1 MIYIYL
7 LHFFLLITFQLGISQ
22 LVFWVTPD
30 PLQLPY
36 LIKQQYGK
44 LIMSQKQILIT
55 GAASG
60 IGQGIAFYLADKGH
74 HIIVSDMN
82 KEQAQQTVDQIIQD
96 GGSAQAEKLNVT
108 VSEDVNKLIKN
119 LDKPVDVLIN
129 NAGIQ
134 HVESID
140 TFPMDKWDFLIQVML
155 VGVARLTQAVL
166 PKMKEQD
173 FGRVINIGSLHS
185 LVASPYKSAY
195 IAAKHGL
202 LGFSKTISLEVA
214 TSNIT
219 INTLCP
225 AYVKTPLVEKQITS
239 QAKEHGMSE
248 ASVINDIMLKP
259 MPKKAFIEIDELAA
273 SCEFLMGNLSR
284 NITAQAI
291 ALDGGWTAQ

>member
-1 MIYIYL
+1 
-7 LHFFLLITFQLGISQ
+7 
-22 LVFWVTPD
+22 
-30 PLQLPY
+30 
-36 LIKQQYGK
+36 
-44 LIMSQKQILIT
+44 MSQKHILIT

-60 IGQGIAFYLADKGH
+60 IGQGIAFFLANKGH
-74 HIIVSDMN
+74 HIIVSDM
-82 KEQAQQTVDQIIQD
+82 ELDQARKTADTIIQQ
-96 GGSAQAEKLNVT
+96 GGSAQAVKLNVT
-108 VSEDVNKLIKN
+108 SSDDVSTLMES
-119 LDKPVDVLIN
+119 LDEPVDVLIN

-134 HVESID
+134 HVESLD

-166 PKMKEQD
+166 PDMKSKN
-173 FGRVINIGSLHS
+173 FGRVINIGSLHA

-202 LGFSKTISLEVA
+202 LGFSKTVALEVA
-214 TSNIT
+214 QNNIT

-225 AYVKTPLVEKQITS
+225 AYVLTPLVEKRIS
-239 QAKEHGMSE
+239 AQAKEHGMSE
-248 ASVINDIMLKP
+248 EMVINDIMLKP

-273 SCEFLMGNLSR
+273 TCEFLISEYAK

>member
-1 MIYIYL
+1 
-7 LHFFLLITFQLGISQ
+7 
-22 LVFWVTPD
+22 
-30 PLQLPY
+30 
-36 LIKQQYGK
+36 
-44 LIMSQKQILIT
+44 MSQKQVLIT

-60 IGQGIAFYLADKGH
+60 IGQGIAFFLAGKGH

-82 KEQAQQTVDQIIQD
+82 LEHAQLTVNKIIKD
-96 GGSAQAEKLNVT
+96 GGSAKAVKLNVT
-108 VSEDVNKLIKN
+108 LSEDVDNLIKN

-140 TFPMDKWDFLIQVML
+140 SFPMDKWDFLIQVML

-166 PKMKEQD
+166 PQMKSQD
-173 FGRVINIGSLHS
+173 FGRVINIGSLHA

-225 AYVKTPLVEKQITS
+225 AYVKTPLVEKQIVA

-248 ASVINDIMLKP
+248 EAVVNNIMLKP

-273 SCEFLMGNLSR
+273 SCEFLMSNLSK

>member
-1 MIYIYL
+1 
-7 LHFFLLITFQLGISQ
+7 
-22 LVFWVTPD
+22 
-30 PLQLPY
+30 
-36 LIKQQYGK
+36 
-44 LIMSQKQILIT
+44 
-55 GAASG
+55 
-60 IGQGIAFYLADKGH
+60 
-74 HIIVSDMN
+74 
-82 KEQAQQTVDQIIQD
+82 
-96 GGSAQAEKLNVT
+96 
-108 VSEDVNKLIKN
+108 
-119 LDKPVDVLIN
+119 
-129 NAGIQ
+129 
-134 HVESID
+134 
-140 TFPMDKWDFLIQVML
+140 MDKWDFLIQVML

-166 PKMKEQD
+166 PQMKSQD
-173 FGRVINIGSLHS
+173 FGRVINIGSLHA

-225 AYVKTPLVEKQITS
+225 AYVKTPLVEKQIVA

-248 ASVINDIMLKP
+248 EAVVNNIMLKP

-273 SCEFLMGNLSR
+273 SCEFLMSNFSK

>member
-1 MIYIYL
+1 
-7 LHFFLLITFQLGISQ
+7 
-22 LVFWVTPD
+22 
-30 PLQLPY
+30 
-36 LIKQQYGK
+36 
-44 LIMSQKQILIT
+44 MSQKQVLIT

-60 IGQGIAFYLADKGH
+60 IGQGIAFFLAGKGH

-82 KEQAQQTVDQIIQD
+82 LEQAQQTVDQILQG
-96 GGSAQAEKLNVT
+96 GGSAQAVKLNVT
-108 VSEDVNKLIKN
+108 LSEDVDNLIKA

-140 TFPMDKWDFLIQVML
+140 SFPMDKWDFLIQVML

-166 PKMKEQD
+166 PNMKSQN
-173 FGRVINIGSLHS
+173 FGRVINIGSLHA

-225 AYVKTPLVEKQITS
+225 AYVRTPLVEKQIVS

-248 ASVINDIMLKP
+248 ESVINDIMLKP
-259 MPKKAFIEIDELAA
+259 MPKKAFIEIEELAA
-273 SCEFLMGNLSR
+273 SCEFLMSEFSK

>member
-1 MIYIYL
+1 
-7 LHFFLLITFQLGISQ
+7 
-22 LVFWVTPD
+22 
-30 PLQLPY
+30 
-36 LIKQQYGK
+36 
-44 LIMSQKQILIT
+44 MSQKQVLIT

-60 IGQGIAFYLADKGH
+60 IGQGIAFFLAGKGH

-82 KEQAQQTVDQIIQD
+82 LEHAQLTVNKIIKD
-96 GGSAQAEKLNVT
+96 GGSAQAVKLNVT
-108 VSEDVNKLIKN
+108 LSEDVDNLIKI

-140 TFPMDKWDFLIQVML
+140 SFPMDKWDFLIQVML

-166 PKMKEQD
+166 PQMKSQD
-173 FGRVINIGSLHS
+173 FGRVINIGSLHA

-225 AYVKTPLVEKQITS
+225 AYVKTPLVEKQIVA

-248 ASVINDIMLKP
+248 EAVVNNIMLKP

-273 SCEFLMGNLSR
+273 SCEFLMSNLSK

>member
-1 MIYIYL
+1 
-7 LHFFLLITFQLGISQ
+7 
-22 LVFWVTPD
+22 
-30 PLQLPY
+30 
-36 LIKQQYGK
+36 
-44 LIMSQKQILIT
+44 MSQKQILIT

-60 IGQGIAFYLADKGH
+60 IGQGIAFYLAAKGH

-82 KEQAQQTVDQIIQD
+82 LEHAQKTANKIIND

-108 VSEDVNKLIKN
+108 LSEDVNKLIKN

-140 TFPMDKWDFLIQVML
+140 SFPMDKWDFLIQVML

-166 PKMKEQD
+166 PNMKSQN
-173 FGRVINIGSLHS
+173 FGRVINIGSLHA

-202 LGFSKTISLEVA
+202 LGFAKTISLEVA

-248 ASVINDIMLKP
+248 ESVINDIMLKP

-273 SCEFLMGNLSR
+273 SCEFLMSDLSK

>member
-1 MIYIYL
+1 
-7 LHFFLLITFQLGISQ
+7 
-22 LVFWVTPD
+22 
-30 PLQLPY
+30 
-36 LIKQQYGK
+36 
-44 LIMSQKQILIT
+44 MSQKQILIT

-60 IGQGIAFYLADKGH
+60 IGQGIAFYLAAKGH

-82 KEQAQQTVDQIIQD
+82 LEQAQQTVDQIIQD

-108 VSEDVNKLIKN
+108 LSEDVNKLIKKLN
-119 LDKPVDVLIN
+119 KPVDVLIN

-140 TFPMDKWDFLIQVML
+140 SFPMDKWDFLIQVML

-166 PKMKEQD
+166 PQMKSQD
-173 FGRVINIGSLHS
+173 FGRVINIGSLHA

-225 AYVKTPLVEKQITS
+225 AYVKTPLVEKQIVS

-248 ASVINDIMLKP
+248 EAVIHDIMLKP

-273 SCEFLMGNLSR
+273 SCEFLMSNLSK

>member
-1 MIYIYL
+1 
-7 LHFFLLITFQLGISQ
+7 
-22 LVFWVTPD
+22 
-30 PLQLPY
+30 
-36 LIKQQYGK
+36 
-44 LIMSQKQILIT
+44 MSQKQILIT

-60 IGQGIAFYLADKGH
+60 IGQGIAFYLAAKGH

-82 KEQAQQTVDQIIQD
+82 KEHAQETVDKIIKE

-108 VSEDVNKLIKN
+108 LSEDVDNLIKI
-119 LDKPVDVLIN
+119 LDKPIDVLIN

-140 TFPMDKWDFLIQVML
+140 SFPMDKWDFLIQVML

-166 PKMKEQD
+166 PQMKVQD
-173 FGRVINIGSLHS
+173 FGRVINIGSLHA

-225 AYVKTPLVEKQITS
+225 AYVRTPLVEKQIAA
-239 QAKEHGMSE
+239 QAKEHGMSQE
-248 ASVINDIMLKP
+248 MVINDIMLKP

-273 SCEFLMGNLSR
+273 SCEFLMSDFSK

>member
-1 MIYIYL
+1 
-7 LHFFLLITFQLGISQ
+7 
-22 LVFWVTPD
+22 
-30 PLQLPY
+30 
-36 LIKQQYGK
+36 
-44 LIMSQKQILIT
+44 MSHKQILIT

-60 IGQGIAFYLADKGH
+60 IGQGIAFFLAGKGH

-82 KEQAQQTVDQIIQD
+82 LEHAQLTVNQIVAD
-96 GGSAQAEKLNVT
+96 GGSAQAIKLNVT
-108 VSEDVNKLIKN
+108 LSEDVDNLIKI

-140 TFPMDKWDFLIQVML
+140 SFPMDKWDFLIQVML

-166 PKMKEQD
+166 PQMKSQD
-173 FGRVINIGSLHS
+173 FGRVINIGSLHA

-225 AYVKTPLVEKQITS
+225 AYVKTPLVEKQIVA

-248 ASVINDIMLKP
+248 EAVVNNIMLKP
-259 MPKKAFIEIDELAA
+259 MPKKAFIEIDELAS
-273 SCEFLMGNLSR
+273 SCEFLMSNLSK

>member
-1 MIYIYL
+1 
-7 LHFFLLITFQLGISQ
+7 
-22 LVFWVTPD
+22 
-30 PLQLPY
+30 
-36 LIKQQYGK
+36 
-44 LIMSQKQILIT
+44 MSQKHILIT

-60 IGQGIAFYLADKGH
+60 IGQGIAFFLANKGH
-74 HIIVSDMN
+74 HIIVSDMDLN
-82 KEQAQQTVDQIIQD
+82 NAKKTADTIIQQ
-96 GGSAQAEKLNVT
+96 GGSAQAVKLNVT
-108 VSEDVNKLIKN
+108 SSDDVSTLMAS

-134 HVESID
+134 HVESLD

-166 PKMKEQD
+166 PNMKSKN
-173 FGRVINIGSLHS
+173 FGRVINIGSLHA

-202 LGFSKTISLEVA
+202 LGFSKTVALEVA
-214 TSNIT
+214 QNNIT

-225 AYVKTPLVEKQITS
+225 AYVLTPLVEKQIS
-239 QAKEHGMSE
+239 AQAKEHGMSE
-248 ASVINDIMLKP
+248 EMVINDIMLKP

-273 SCEFLMGNLSR
+273 TCEFLISEYAK

>member
-1 MIYIYL
+1 
-7 LHFFLLITFQLGISQ
+7 
-22 LVFWVTPD
+22 
-30 PLQLPY
+30 
-36 LIKQQYGK
+36 
-44 LIMSQKQILIT
+44 MSQKQVLIT

-60 IGQGIAFYLADKGH
+60 IGQGIAFFLAGKGH

-82 KEQAQQTVDQIIQD
+82 LEHAQLTVNKIIKD
-96 GGSAQAEKLNVT
+96 GGSAQAVKLNVT
-108 VSEDVNKLIKN
+108 LSEDVDNLIKN

-140 TFPMDKWDFLIQVML
+140 SFPMDKWDFLIQVML

-166 PKMKEQD
+166 PQMKSQD
-173 FGRVINIGSLHS
+173 FGRVINIGSLHA

-225 AYVKTPLVEKQITS
+225 AYVKTPLVEKQIVA

-248 ASVINDIMLKP
+248 EAVVNNIMLKP

-273 SCEFLMGNLSR
+273 SCEFLMSNLSK

>member
-1 MIYIYL
+1 
-7 LHFFLLITFQLGISQ
+7 
-22 LVFWVTPD
+22 
-30 PLQLPY
+30 
-36 LIKQQYGK
+36 
-44 LIMSQKQILIT
+44 MSQKHILIT

-60 IGQGIAFYLADKGH
+60 IGQGIAFFLANKGH
-74 HIIVSDMN
+74 HIIVSDMDLN
-82 KEQAQQTVDQIIQD
+82 NAKKTADTIIQQ
-96 GGSAQAEKLNVT
+96 GGSAQAVKLNVT
-108 VSEDVNKLIKN
+108 SSDDVSTLMES
-119 LDKPVDVLIN
+119 LDEPVDVLIN

-134 HVESID
+134 HVESLD

-166 PKMKEQD
+166 PNMKSKN
-173 FGRVINIGSLHS
+173 FGRVINIGSLHA

-202 LGFSKTISLEVA
+202 LGFSKTVALEVA
-214 TSNIT
+214 QNNIT

-225 AYVKTPLVEKQITS
+225 AYVLTPLVEKQIS
-239 QAKEHGMSE
+239 AQAKEHGMSE
-248 ASVINDIMLKP
+248 EMVINDIMLKP

-273 SCEFLMGNLSR
+273 TCEFLISEYAK

>member
-1 MIYIYL
+1 
-7 LHFFLLITFQLGISQ
+7 
-22 LVFWVTPD
+22 
-30 PLQLPY
+30 
-36 LIKQQYGK
+36 
-44 LIMSQKQILIT
+44 MSQKQILIT

-60 IGQGIAFYLADKGH
+60 IGQGIAFYLAAKGH

-82 KEQAQQTVDQIIQD
+82 LEHAQLTANQIIKD

-108 VSEDVNKLIKN
+108 LSEDVDKLIKN

-140 TFPMDKWDFLIQVML
+140 SFPMDKWDFLIQVML

-166 PKMKEQD
+166 PQMKSQD
-173 FGRVINIGSLHS
+173 FGRVINIGSLHA

-225 AYVKTPLVEKQITS
+225 AYVKTPLVEKQIVA

-248 ASVINDIMLKP
+248 EAVVNNIMLKP

-273 SCEFLMGNLSR
+273 SCEFLMSNLSK

>member
-1 MIYIYL
+1 MTSYKL
-7 LHFFLLITFQLGISQ
+7 LKVLKKIKDDVDNLIS
-22 LVFWVTPD
+22 
-30 PLQLPY
+30 
-36 LIKQQYGK
+36 K
-44 LIMSQKQILIT
+44 L
-55 GAASG
+55 
-60 IGQGIAFYLADKGH
+60 
-74 HIIVSDMN
+74 
-82 KEQAQQTVDQIIQD
+82 
-96 GGSAQAEKLNVT
+96 EKP
-108 VSEDVNKLIKN
+108 I
-119 LDKPVDVLIN
+119 DVLIN

-140 TFPMDKWDFLIQVML
+140 SFPMDKWDFLIQVML

-166 PKMKEQD
+166 PNMKSQN
-173 FGRVINIGSLHS
+173 FGRVINIGSLHA

-202 LGFSKTISLEVA
+202 LGFAKTISLEVA

-248 ASVINDIMLKP
+248 ESVINDIMLKP
-259 MPKKAFIEIDELAA
+259 MPKKSFIEIEELAA
-273 SCEFLMGNLSR
+273 SCEFLMSDLSK

>member
-1 MIYIYL
+1 
-7 LHFFLLITFQLGISQ
+7 
-22 LVFWVTPD
+22 
-30 PLQLPY
+30 
-36 LIKQQYGK
+36 
-44 LIMSQKQILIT
+44 MSHKQILIT

-60 IGQGIAFYLADKGH
+60 IGQGIAFFLAGKGH

-82 KEQAQQTVDQIIQD
+82 LEHAQLTVNQIVAD
-96 GGSAQAEKLNVT
+96 GGSAQAIKLNVT
-108 VSEDVNKLIKN
+108 LSEDVDKLIKI

-140 TFPMDKWDFLIQVML
+140 SFPMDKWDFLIQVML

-166 PKMKEQD
+166 PQMKSQD
-173 FGRVINIGSLHS
+173 FGRVINIGSLHA

-225 AYVKTPLVEKQITS
+225 AYVKTPLVEKQIVA

-248 ASVINDIMLKP
+248 EAVVNNIMLKP
-259 MPKKAFIEIDELAA
+259 MPKKAFIEIDELAS
-273 SCEFLMGNLSR
+273 SCEFLMSNLSK

>member
-1 MIYIYL
+1 
-7 LHFFLLITFQLGISQ
+7 
-22 LVFWVTPD
+22 
-30 PLQLPY
+30 
-36 LIKQQYGK
+36 
-44 LIMSQKQILIT
+44 MSQKQILIT

-60 IGQGIAFYLADKGH
+60 IGQGIAFYLAAKGH

-82 KEQAQQTVDQIIQD
+82 LEHAQLTANQIIKD

-108 VSEDVNKLIKN
+108 LSEDVDKLIKK

-140 TFPMDKWDFLIQVML
+140 SFPMDKWDFLIQVML

-166 PKMKEQD
+166 PQMKSQD
-173 FGRVINIGSLHS
+173 FGRVINIGSLHA

-225 AYVKTPLVEKQITS
+225 AYVKTPLVEKQIVA

-248 ASVINDIMLKP
+248 EAVVNNIMLKP

-273 SCEFLMGNLSR
+273 SCEFLMSNLSK

>member
-1 MIYIYL
+1 
-7 LHFFLLITFQLGISQ
+7 
-22 LVFWVTPD
+22 
-30 PLQLPY
+30 
-36 LIKQQYGK
+36 
-44 LIMSQKQILIT
+44 MSQKQILIT

-60 IGQGIAFYLADKGH
+60 IGQGIAFYLAAKGH

-82 KEQAQQTVDQIIQD
+82 LEHAQLTVNQIIKD

-108 VSEDVNKLIKN
+108 LSEDVDKLIKN

-140 TFPMDKWDFLIQVML
+140 SFPMDKWDFLIQVML

-166 PKMKEQD
+166 PQMKSQD
-173 FGRVINIGSLHS
+173 FGRVINIGSLHA

-225 AYVKTPLVEKQITS
+225 AYVKTPLVEKQIVA

-248 ASVINDIMLKP
+248 EAVVNNIMLKP

-273 SCEFLMGNLSR
+273 SCEFLMSNLSK

>member
-1 MIYIYL
+1 
-7 LHFFLLITFQLGISQ
+7 
-22 LVFWVTPD
+22 
-30 PLQLPY
+30 
-36 LIKQQYGK
+36 
-44 LIMSQKQILIT
+44 MSKKQILIT

-60 IGQGIAFYLADKGH
+60 IGQGIAFFLAKNGH

-82 KEQAQQTVDQIIQD
+82 LEHAQKSVNEIIQH
-96 GGSAQAEKLNVT
+96 GGSAQAVKLNVT
-108 VSEDVNKLIKN
+108 SSEDVNN
-119 LDKPVDVLIN
+119 LVAALNKPIDVLIN

-134 HVESID
+134 HVESLD
-140 TFPMDKWDFLIQVML
+140 SFPMDKWDFLIQVML

-166 PKMKEQD
+166 PGMKSQN
-173 FGRVINIGSLHS
+173 FGRVINIGSLHA

-202 LGFSKTISLEVA
+202 LGFSKAIALEIA
-214 TSNIT
+214 ENNIT

-225 AYVKTPLVEKQITS
+225 AYVLTPLVEKQIAA
-239 QAKEHGMSE
+239 QAKEHNISQEM
-248 ASVINDIMLKP
+248 VINDIMLKP

-273 SCEFLMGNLSR
+273 SCEFLISDFSK

>member
-1 MIYIYL
+1 
-7 LHFFLLITFQLGISQ
+7 
-22 LVFWVTPD
+22 
-30 PLQLPY
+30 
-36 LIKQQYGK
+36 
-44 LIMSQKQILIT
+44 MSQKHILIT

-60 IGQGIAFYLADKGH
+60 IGQGIAFFLANKGH
-74 HIIVSDMN
+74 HIIVSDM
-82 KEQAQQTVDQIIQD
+82 ELDQARKTADTIIQQ
-96 GGSAQAEKLNVT
+96 GGSAQAVKLNVT
-108 VSEDVNKLIKN
+108 SSDDVSTLMES
-119 LDKPVDVLIN
+119 LDEPVDVLIN

-134 HVESID
+134 HVESLD

-166 PKMKEQD
+166 PDMKSKN
-173 FGRVINIGSLHS
+173 FGRVINIGSLHA

-202 LGFSKTISLEVA
+202 LGFSKTVALEVA
-214 TSNIT
+214 QNNIT

-225 AYVKTPLVEKQITS
+225 AYVLTPLVEKQIS
-239 QAKEHGMSE
+239 AQAKEHGMSE
-248 ASVINDIMLKP
+248 EMVINDIMLKP

-273 SCEFLMGNLSR
+273 TCEFLISEYAK

>member
-1 MIYIYL
+1 
-7 LHFFLLITFQLGISQ
+7 
-22 LVFWVTPD
+22 
-30 PLQLPY
+30 
-36 LIKQQYGK
+36 
-44 LIMSQKQILIT
+44 MSQKQVLIT

-60 IGQGIAFYLADKGH
+60 IGQGIAFFLAGKGH

-82 KEQAQQTVDQIIQD
+82 LEHAQLTVNQIVAD
-96 GGSAQAEKLNVT
+96 GGSAQAIKLNVT
-108 VSEDVNKLIKN
+108 LSEDVDKLIKI

-140 TFPMDKWDFLIQVML
+140 SFPMDKWDFLIQVML

-166 PKMKEQD
+166 PQMKSQD
-173 FGRVINIGSLHS
+173 FGRVINIGSLHA

-225 AYVKTPLVEKQITS
+225 AYVKTPLVEKQIVA

-248 ASVINDIMLKP
+248 EAVVNNIMLKP

-273 SCEFLMGNLSR
+273 SCEFLMSNLSK

>member
-1 MIYIYL
+1 
-7 LHFFLLITFQLGISQ
+7 
-22 LVFWVTPD
+22 
-30 PLQLPY
+30 
-36 LIKQQYGK
+36 
-44 LIMSQKQILIT
+44 MSHKQILIT

-60 IGQGIAFYLADKGH
+60 IGQGIAFFLAGKGH

-82 KEQAQQTVDQIIQD
+82 LEHAQLTVNKIIKD
-96 GGSAQAEKLNVT
+96 GGSAQAVKLNVT
-108 VSEDVNKLIKN
+108 LSEDVDNLIKN

-140 TFPMDKWDFLIQVML
+140 SFPMDKWDFLIQVML

-166 PKMKEQD
+166 PQMKSQD
-173 FGRVINIGSLHS
+173 FGRVINIGSLHA

-225 AYVKTPLVEKQITS
+225 AYVKTPLVEKQIVA

-248 ASVINDIMLKP
+248 EAVVNNIMLKP

-273 SCEFLMGNLSR
+273 SCEFLMSNLSK